1 MKSLIPIKVYLT
13 KLLLLLVTNVTELRL
28 IRIVMYSVNILIRLV
43 QLVAKYML
51 VNH

>member
-1 MKSLIPIKVYLT
+1 MKSLIPIKVNIT

-28 IRIVMYSVNILIRLV
+28 SRTVMYSVNILIRLV
-43 QLVAKYML
+43 KLVAKYML